1 MWVGRLGFD
10 SDSDTE
16 GWHFAAA
23 KVLLPCWQLL
33 SYVLT
38 TIQKYLLKRDNV
50 RCSLNLITYRKWMYS
65 LCLGCSRGVGVGFM
79 VFARVVVLS

>member
-33 SYVLT
+33 SYVLRT
-38 TIQKYLLKRDNV
+38 TQEIARNYSREMMLVLLKPHNIANG
-50 RCSLNLITYRKWMYS
+50 CI
-65 LCLGCSRGVGVGFM
+65 LC
-79 VFARVVVLS
+79 A